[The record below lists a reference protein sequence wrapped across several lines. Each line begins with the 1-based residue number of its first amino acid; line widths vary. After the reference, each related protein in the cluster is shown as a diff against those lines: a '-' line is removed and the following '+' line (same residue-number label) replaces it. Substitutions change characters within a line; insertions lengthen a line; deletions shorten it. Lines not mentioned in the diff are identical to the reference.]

1 MDNLPPERVK
11 RIPQWESFL
20 SSADPNSNP
29 PEAPLPEASLPPWG
43 MYTVAVALGSGY
55 ILIPLLGANI
65 LLLIYPFMSPSGEMF
80 AQQGLTLVTWLLIF
94 SGLRLQYGPLTDWL
108 GLRLHAPMRY
118 YLWETVKL
126 LLCTTAITLLLNQFW
141 VLMGQLFPKWIPVL
155 DNPYAHYARPQ
166 LLMLSIFAVLV
177 APLLEEVIF
186 RGLVQ
191 ASFQK
196 VASRKNAILF
206 TCLVFLLFH
215 SNYFDNIRALS
226 LVLLLG
232 LCFGLWR
239 AKTQSIIPGMAAHM
253 CNNLLASIVLLTT
266 HQG

>member
-1 MDNLPPERVK
+1 LDNLPPERVK
-11 RIPQWESFL
+11 RTPQWESFL
-20 SSADPNSNP
+20 SPANP
-29 PEAPLPEASLPPWG
+29 GHNEQEPPLTEASLPPWD

-55 ILIPLLGANI
+55 ILIPLLGANV
-65 LLLIYPFMSPSGEMF
+65 LLLIYPFMSPSGELF
-80 AQQGLTLVTWLLIF
+80 AQQGLTLVTWVLIF
-94 SGLRLQYGPLTDWL
+94 SGLRLQYGPLVDWL
-108 GLRLHAPMRY
+108 GLRLHAPLRY
-118 YLWETVKL
+118 YLWETIKL

-141 VLMGQLFPKWIPVL
+141 VLMGQLFPNWTPGL
-155 DNPYAHYARPQ
+155 DNPYAHYARQ
-166 LLMLSIFAVLV
+166 ELLMLSVFAVLV

-196 VASRKNAILF
+196 VASRRNAILL

-226 LVLLLG
+226 LVLVLG

-239 AKTQSIIPGMAAHM
+239 AKTQSIIPSMAAHL
-253 CNNLLASIVLLTT
+253 CNNLLASIVLLT